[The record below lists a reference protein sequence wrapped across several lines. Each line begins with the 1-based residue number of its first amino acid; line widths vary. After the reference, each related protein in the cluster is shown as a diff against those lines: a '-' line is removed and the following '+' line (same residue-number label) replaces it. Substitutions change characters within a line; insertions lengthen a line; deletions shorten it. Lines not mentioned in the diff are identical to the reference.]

1 MKNAL
6 TARMLLAGAVTNWSI
21 FLPGAYQTFL
31 AMHIA
36 QNISDANDR
45 RYGGGRGRQN
55 TPIRQLKGEQRMAGE
70 EKLVRMILIVYSSL
84 YHHVVCF

>member
-31 AMHIA
+31 AMHIV
-36 QNISDANDR
+36 QNISEMPMIDVAVGDAGDR
-45 RYGGGRGRQN
+45 
-55 TPIRQLKGEQRMAGE
+55 IRL
-70 EKLVRMILIVYSSL
+70 LDS
-84 YHHVVCF
+84 